1 MRINTLLRYLIVSF
15 IVFFTSV
22 NAWATYSG
30 TGTFTKITSLT
41 DLTDGYYVVAYGTTF
56 AMSNTNAGSYFGNTA
71 ITPTNNVITN
81 PDVAIVWSINTHVDG
96 GRTIYNESS
105 AKYVSYTGSSNAAYA
120 VASVTGGS
128 ERWTF
133 AYTSSLFTIT
143 NISSSTRLLQYNSS
157 NPRFACYTTS
167 SSQANITLYKLDQA
181 TCTASNLAFATP
193 SYSKIVGAASFTQT
207 ATSLN
212 QTTAV
217 TYSSSNPAVASVNS
231 TTGEVTIAGA
241 GSATIT
247 ATQAAGTHNAVSYC
261 AATATYTI
269 DVASNAPTITVTDVT
284 VPELTATVGNS
295 DTETINI
302 SGVNLSENITLSL
315 TGTNADQ
322 FSLSTYSVS
331 QTAGTAANTL
341 VVISY
346 IPTTAGTHTA
356 TMTCASAGA
365 TTVTRT
371 LNGTSSWAS
380 LSTPVATEATA
391 ISDTGFTAN
400 WNAVSGATSYSLD
413 VKKVTVSNNGSTS
426 KLSENFAGFSSGT
439 TTTPGSEITTTLDTY
454 TQSAGWIGTKVFP
467 AGGIVKLGSSSALGN
482 ITTPSIDLS
491 ADGGSFTLSF
501 KAVAWSGDATSVKVY
516 LNNTLVQT
524 VTGLSN
530 DGSTLKTFTLNL
542 TGGTS
547 TSKIKIE
554 GLQASSSRFFL
565 DDVAITQSGLSTS
578 EVAIDGSPFTVT
590 ENSKTFTGL
599 TPGST
604 YKYSVIASN
613 EHVTSTASNVV
624 SVTTSGSTG
633 LFPVF
638 GSKDLQIS
646 VVDGKLLVNATVN
659 QKIVLYNVAGQKVY
673 EQRAAEGINTITVP
687 VSGMYIV
694 SVGAKSAK
702 VIL

>member
-1 MRINTLLRYLIVSF
+1 MKKAILLFVLVFSFFVESNLLADTYTHNIVAQ
-15 IVFFTSV
+15 
-22 NAWATYSG
+22 AWT
-30 TGTFTKITSLT
+30 
-41 DLTDGYYVVAYGTTF
+41 
-56 AMSNTNAGSYFGNTA
+56 
-71 ITPTNNVITN
+71 
-81 PDVAIVWSINTHVDG
+81 
-96 GRTIYNESS
+96 
-105 AKYVSYTGSSNAAYA
+105 SYTSATLTGVNWTAAATGGGYWGYDATKGQQFGSGSNAATA
-120 VASVTGGS
+120 LSISTSGISGTISSVKVNTSGASSIAGNISVTVGGTAFTTS
-128 ERWTF
+128 GNATQALTATATEYTFTGSGSGTIVLSWTQ
-133 AYTSSLFTIT
+133 TSSKALYLKAIT
-143 NISSSTRLLQYNSS
+143 VEYATAPACTSS
-157 NPRFACYTTS
+157 NLS
-167 SSQANITLYKLDQA
+167 
-181 TCTASNLAFATP
+181 FATP
-193 SYSKIVGAASFTQT
+193 SYTKIVGAANFTQA

-212 QTTAV
+212 QTTAI
-217 TYSSSNPAVASVNS
+217 TYSSSNSAVASVNS
-231 TTGEVTIAGA
+231 ATGEVTIVGA

-247 ATQAAGTHNAVSYC
+247 ATQDAGTHNAVSYC

-269 DVASNAPTITVTDVT
+269 DVASNTPTITVTDIT

-302 SGVNLSENITLSL
+302 SGVNLSENIILSL

-346 IPTTAGTHTA
+346 IPTTAGTHIA
-356 TMTCASAGA
+356 TMSCTSAGA

-371 LNGTSSWAS
+371 LNGASSWAS
-380 LSTPVATEATA
+380 LSTPVATEGTG

-426 KLSENFAGFSSGT
+426 KLSENFAGFTGGT
-439 TTTPGSEITTTLDTY
+439 ISTPGSEITSTFDTY
-454 TQSAGWIGTKVFP
+454 TQIPGWTGTKVFQ
-467 AGGIVKLGSSSALGN
+467 AGGAVKLGSGSALGN
-482 ITTPSIDLS
+482 MTTPSIDLS
-491 ADGGSFTLSF
+491 AEGGSFTLTF

-516 LNNTLVQT
+516 LNNVLFQT

-530 DGSTLKTFTLNL
+530 DQSTFKTFTVNM

-638 GSKDLQIS
+638 GGNDLQIS
-646 VVDGKLLVNATVN
+646 VVNGKLLVNASVN

-694 SVGAKSAK
+694 SVGTKSAK